1 MKIISAITLAALCA
15 VLLSACGSNSEENAT
30 ACHSFAR
37 TFNDHDVNNHLAYAV
52 DEDTRERLLAGLE
65 ALVPVAETGMEK
77 ASGDIK
83 GALETFSRAGGFF
96 VEKGGNLNQYGIML
110 DAVDDLTEA
119 CEAAGSPMTLI
130 QEAK

>member
-15 VLLSACGSNSEENAT
+15 ALLTACGSNTEENAA

-52 DEDTRERLLAGLE
+52 DKDTRERLLAGIE
-65 ALVPVAETGMEK
+65 ELVPVAEAGMEE

-83 GALETFSRAGGFF
+83 DALETFSRAGGYF
-96 VEKGGNLNQYGIML
+96 VEKRGDLNQFGIMN

-119 CEAAGSPMTLI
+119 CEAAGSPMSLI
-130 QEAK
+130 QKAK